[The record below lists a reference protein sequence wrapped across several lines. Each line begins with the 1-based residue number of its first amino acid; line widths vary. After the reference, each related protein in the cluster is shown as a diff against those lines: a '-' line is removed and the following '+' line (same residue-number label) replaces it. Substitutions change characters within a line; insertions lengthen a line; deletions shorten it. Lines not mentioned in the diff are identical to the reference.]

1 MSDTPNNQSYQ
12 QMRPENTNN
21 LIGIGTKQEDFEQI
35 KSGDLDYTILGKG
48 AFGYAEK
55 MKSKLNNKI
64 YAIKKLPVKKE
75 GFGKDFVRETTFML
89 QSNNEYIVKLY
100 GYFQGMES
108 IEKLKNI
115 YKNSKNLYQN
125 ESEDKKMYYLVLD
138 YVPNGSLENFII
150 KHQSQNK
157 AVEQEFIIKVF
168 KQILTGLKYLHE
180 NKIMHRDI
188 KLDNILLDE
197 NNNIKISDFGIS
209 AIHRDESN
217 EDDQNNV
224 LVSNYSKVGRM
235 DFVAPEILNNCKNF
249 DFKVDIFS
257 LGLTMLWLVS
267 KKNPIA
273 LVNGKRTIDTNNIDE
288 SLYNIYLLTLIKK
301 MILDDPNLRPT
312 AAEAL
317 EELNNIEKY
326 IKDPSPLN
334 ESVLNFG
341 VPYQNIVNLVQI
353 GTKPEDFE
361 SIKSGDNE
369 YTILGK
375 GAFGYAEKMK
385 SKLDNKFY
393 AVKKIPVTK
402 EGITKDF
409 ARETCFML
417 QSNNEYVVKLYGY
430 FQGIEKISKLQSI
443 YKDKNRYQN
452 ETEDKNMYYL
462 VLEFMPNGSLDDYIK
477 NCRQLK
483 KVVEQNFILKI
494 FKQLLLGIKYLHENK
509 IMHRDI
515 KLDNILLDENNNIKI
530 SDFGISAIHRDDFEE
545 GENIVLLSNFTRV
558 GRIDFVAPEILSGT
572 QFDYKIDIFSI

>member
-1 MSDTPNNQSYQ
+1 
-12 QMRPENTNN
+12 
-21 LIGIGTKQEDFEQI
+21 
-35 KSGDLDYTILGKG
+35 
-48 AFGYAEK
+48 
-55 MKSKLNNKI
+55 
-64 YAIKKLPVKKE
+64 
-75 GFGKDFVRETTFML
+75 
-89 QSNNEYIVKLY
+89 
-100 GYFQGMES
+100 
-108 IEKLKNI
+108 
-115 YKNSKNLYQN
+115 
-125 ESEDKKMYYLVLD
+125 
-138 YVPNGSLENFII
+138 
-150 KHQSQNK
+150 
-157 AVEQEFIIKVF
+157 
-168 KQILTGLKYLHE
+168 
-180 NKIMHRDI
+180 
-188 KLDNILLDE
+188 
-197 NNNIKISDFGIS
+197 
-209 AIHRDESN
+209 
-217 EDDQNNV
+217 
-224 LVSNYSKVGRM
+224 M

-361 SIKSGDNE
+361 SIKSGDEE
-369 YTILGK
+369 YTLLGK

-430 FQGIEKISKLQSI
+430 FQGIEKISKLKSI

-530 SDFGISAIHRDDFEE
+530 SDFGIIEMISKKEKILFYYL
-545 GENIVLLSNFTRV
+545 ILLELV
-558 GRIDFVAPEILSGT
+558 ELILLLRK
-572 QFDYKIDIFSI
+572 FYLEHNLIIK

>member
-217 EDDQNNV
+217 E
-224 LVSNYSKVGRM
+224 
-235 DFVAPEILNNCKNF
+235 
-249 DFKVDIFS
+249 
-257 LGLTMLWLVS
+257 
-267 KKNPIA
+267 
-273 LVNGKRTIDTNNIDE
+273 
-288 SLYNIYLLTLIKK
+288 
-301 MILDDPNLRPT
+301 
-312 AAEAL
+312 
-317 EELNNIEKY
+317 
-326 IKDPSPLN
+326 
-334 ESVLNFG
+334 
-341 VPYQNIVNLVQI
+341 
-353 GTKPEDFE
+353 
-361 SIKSGDNE
+361 
-369 YTILGK
+369 
-375 GAFGYAEKMK
+375 
-385 SKLDNKFY
+385 
-393 AVKKIPVTK
+393 
-402 EGITKDF
+402 
-409 ARETCFML
+409 
-417 QSNNEYVVKLYGY
+417 
-430 FQGIEKISKLQSI
+430 
-443 YKDKNRYQN
+443 
-452 ETEDKNMYYL
+452 
-462 VLEFMPNGSLDDYIK
+462 
-477 NCRQLK
+477 
-483 KVVEQNFILKI
+483 
-494 FKQLLLGIKYLHENK
+494 GIK
-509 IMHRDI
+509 
-515 KLDNILLDENNNIKI
+515 
-530 SDFGISAIHRDDFEE
+530 
-545 GENIVLLSNFTRV
+545 
-558 GRIDFVAPEILSGT
+558 
-572 QFDYKIDIFSI
+572 

>member
-224 LVSNYSKVGRM
+224 LISNYSKVGRM

-267 KKNPIA
+267 KKKPIA
-273 LVNGKRTIDTNNIDE
+273 LINGKRTIDTNNIDE

-326 IKDPSPLN
+326 IKDPSP
-334 ESVLNFG
+334 
-341 VPYQNIVNLVQI
+341 
-353 GTKPEDFE
+353 
-361 SIKSGDNE
+361 
-369 YTILGK
+369 
-375 GAFGYAEKMK
+375 
-385 SKLDNKFY
+385 
-393 AVKKIPVTK
+393 
-402 EGITKDF
+402 
-409 ARETCFML
+409 
-417 QSNNEYVVKLYGY
+417 
-430 FQGIEKISKLQSI
+430 
-443 YKDKNRYQN
+443 
-452 ETEDKNMYYL
+452 
-462 VLEFMPNGSLDDYIK
+462 
-477 NCRQLK
+477 
-483 KVVEQNFILKI
+483 
-494 FKQLLLGIKYLHENK
+494 
-509 IMHRDI
+509 
-515 KLDNILLDENNNIKI
+515 
-530 SDFGISAIHRDDFEE
+530 
-545 GENIVLLSNFTRV
+545 
-558 GRIDFVAPEILSGT
+558 
-572 QFDYKIDIFSI
+572 